1 MQSAEGNFFLLGVDK
16 IKWNKEQ
23 AQWIESNKPQYLI
36 HENRLTSNLIS
47 QENRIE
53 YNIGSLRIELDT
65 VELNRLESHAV
76 YNQIQYKY

>member
-1 MQSAEGNFFLLGVDK
+1 MREVISSYSEWIRLNE
-16 IKWNKEQ
+16 IKSKRNG
-23 AQWIESNKPQYLI
+23 IESNKPQYLI
-36 HENRLTSNLIS
+36 HENRLISNLIS